1 MTKKDRIAELRR
13 LSPWL
18 TNVGDVIMYKGDI
31 FGTIDSV
38 GSSKLSITYPSKQK
52 GFLSYLE
59 LAKGIVAGYY
69 DIVRVDK
76 DGEWSSHA
84 LAMLNQRLI
93 NE

>member
-18 TNVGDVIMYKGDI
+18 TNVGDVIVYNGDI
-31 FGTIDSV
+31 FGTIHSI
-38 GSSKLSITYPSKQK
+38 GSSKLSITYPSGQDN
-52 GFLSYLE
+52 FVTHLE
-59 LAKGIVAGYY
+59 LAKGLVAGYY
-69 DIVRVDK
+69 DIMRVDK

-84 LAMLNQRLI
+84 LAMLNQQLI

>member
-18 TNVGDVIMYKGDI
+18 TNVGDIVCYKDTI
-31 FGTIDSV
+31 FKVEAVGASGLAVTNSSGQDSLV
-38 GSSKLSITYPSKQK
+38 SH
-52 GFLSYLE
+52 LE
-59 LAKGIVAGYY
+59 LAKGMVAGYY
-69 DIVRVDK
+69 DIMRVDK

-84 LAMLNQRLI
+84 LAMLNRQLI

>member
-18 TNVGDVIMYKGDI
+18 TNVGDVINHKDAA
-31 FGTIDSV
+31 FTVCAV
-38 GSSKLSITYPSKQK
+38 GASGLWVAYSSGQN
-52 GFLSYLE
+52 GFVSHLE
-59 LAKGIVAGYY
+59 LAKGLVAGYY
-69 DIVRVDK
+69 DIMRVDK

>member
-18 TNVGDVIMYKGDI
+18 TNVGDVIVYNGDI
-31 FGTIDSV
+31 FGTIHSI
-38 GSSKLSITYPSKQK
+38 GTSRLSITYPSKHR
-52 GFLSYLE
+52 GFCSHLE

-84 LAMLNQRLI
+84 LAMLNRQLI